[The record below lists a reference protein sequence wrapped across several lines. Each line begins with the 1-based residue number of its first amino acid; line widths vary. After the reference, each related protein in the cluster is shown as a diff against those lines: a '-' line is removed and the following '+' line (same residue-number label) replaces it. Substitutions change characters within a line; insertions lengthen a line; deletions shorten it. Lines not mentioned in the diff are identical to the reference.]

1 MESQTASERPF
12 DHYTMKH
19 RSVAW
24 ISQNVFD
31 NFVYTVRHG
40 LIKGMKRRGG
50 LGWLP
55 EFLTGS
61 SRTME
66 QSFWM
71 SQNLKNLVM
80 YDIGAFHGLLT
91 MDKATEENSVCRSS
105 GLGLRMW
112 KKARRGRRGRQCA

>member
-40 LIKGMKRRGG
+40 LIKGMKCRGG

-71 SQNLKNLVM
+71 SQNLKNLVLVLPLPSS
-80 YDIGAFHGLLT
+80 IRNTTLVEPGG
-91 MDKATEENSVCRSS
+91 KAVPAGGDCTTFNTALQASV
-105 GLGLRMW
+105 
-112 KKARRGRRGRQCA
+112 A